1 MVLTVSSQDSP
12 SAFFAASGVLGVDA
26 AGAGLAGCSGATAAA
41 GAAASA
47 SALAVRAAESAAA
60 SAGTLKSAI
69 SGLSF
74 VESRGTEPDGSGCV
88 KAEALSY
95 LSEDGGVA
103 TAEMITIACARGKSS
118 VIVRSMTAV

>member
-12 SAFFAASGVLGVDA
+12 SAFFAASGDLGFDA
-26 AGAGLAGCSGATAAA
+26 AGAGLTGRSGVTVAA

-47 SALAVRAAESAAA
+47 SALAFRAAESAAA

-69 SGLSF
+69 SGSSF

-88 KAEALSY
+88 KAGALSY
-95 LSEDGGVA
+95 LSKEGGVA
-103 TAEMITIACARGKSS
+103 TAEMITIACANG
-118 VIVRSMTAV
+118 